1 MAAQM
6 VARLTDF
13 QLARASAAGDHRAF
27 EMLYCQHHRRVYSLC
42 LRMLRN
48 HEEAEDVTQEV
59 FLQVYRKINSF
70 QGNSAFTTWL
80 HRLTVNMVLMYLR
93 RKQKGHRQEETLEA
107 NQMADPLEN
116 RKQVG
121 HPDFPIEAVDLQN
134 AINDLPNG
142 YRQVFI
148 LHDIE
153 GYEHNEISQLLGIS
167 VGTAK
172 SQLHKARLKLR
183 QALRATHPQ
192 QLVTA
197 TVQ

>member
-1 MAAQM
+1 MAAQI

-27 EMLYCQHHRRVYSLC
+27 EMLYSQHHRRVYSLC

-48 HEEAEDVTQEV
+48 QDEAEDVTQEV

-70 QGNSAFTTWL
+70 RGNSAFTTWL
-80 HRLTVNMVLMYLR
+80 HRLTINMVLMYLR
-93 RKQKGHRQEETLEA
+93 RKQRGHRQEETLEA
-107 NQMADPLEN
+107 EQVVHPLEDQ
-116 RKQVG
+116 KQLDHG
-121 HPDFPIEAVDLQN
+121 DFAIEAVDLEN
-134 AINDLPNG
+134 AINELPNG
-142 YRQVFI
+142 YRQIFI

-183 QALRATHPQ
+183 QTLRGSNPQ
-192 QLVTA
+192 QLATA